1 VTPIRRAISIALTS
15 LITVT
20 TVAVTAAT
28 PAFAAGL
35 PASAPLGLTVAR
47 DAAAP
52 NDLLVKWKAPT
63 TSGSSA
69 LDRYDVSVIADGVA
83 KVSVVPAAQTSLKVT
98 GSTFA
103 TTYKIKVA
111 SRNLEGLGSET
122 GYTTISPA
130 VPGAPSSIVGGRDQV
145 TPTSVTV
152 SWGAPARAGYT
163 PVTAYTVSLKE
174 VASGITK
181 TVTAVGTKASFTGLP
196 VARTYLVTVRAVN
209 AQGAGTAGNLYI
221 GNSAP
226 SAPGKLVA
234 VRDPQDPS
242 QVRVSWAPPVYAG
255 IGPITGYQIGQATTV
270 AAGFTWLPA
279 VSPTTFTA
287 SIPLDVK
294 KGSFISVRAVN
305 QTVLSFRATEM
316 LVSAAGV
323 ATPVIPATPALP
335 VVIGSTGSSITANLT
350 GSLAK
355 TYATVD
361 MTLEPQFGTTF
372 TDATTAPASTTQMVF
387 GTVPDGIYLVRI
399 HGLDAKGVAT
409 ELKNGL
415 VTIGTFGQL
424 SAADWQVVM
433 GSASISGQTVDI
445 TKAGEVRVLD
455 TRALVSEDATLTTT
469 ATLHAGS
476 GYGIWVRATHETDNT
491 DSGYAVQLD
500 PGWGNKVIVRHWSH
514 NVECS
519 SPLTFTAFPAGFDPY
534 KPHEVKVGVHGE
546 TLVATF
552 DGIQLINIPSLTK
565 AVAAS
570 NCPSFPV
577 LHGTRVGFRSW
588 GNSSSTFVGTALNN

>member
-1 VTPIRRAISIALTS
+1 MTSPRRAISIALT
-15 LITVT
+15 LLLTAG
-20 TVAVTAAT
+20 TVALTAAA
-28 PAFAAGL
+28 PAYAAGL
-35 PASAPLGLTVAR
+35 PASAPLGLTVTR

-52 NDLLVKWKAPT
+52 NNLVLKWRAPT

-69 LDRYDVSVIADGVA
+69 LDRYDVSVIADGIATVT
-83 KVSVVPAAQTSLKVT
+83 VVPAAQTSLKVT
-98 GSTFA
+98 GSTLA
-103 TTYKIKVA
+103 STYKIKVA
-111 SRNLEGLGSET
+111 SRNVEGLGSET
-122 GYTTISPA
+122 GYTVISPA
-130 VPGAPSSIVGGRDQV
+130 IPGAPSAIVGGRDQV

-152 SWGAPARAGYT
+152 TWGAPARAGYT
-163 PVTAYTVSLKE
+163 PVTGYTVTLKE
-174 VASGITK
+174 VATGVTK
-181 TVTAVGTKASFTGLP
+181 TVTATGTKASFTGLP

-226 SAPGKLVA
+226 AAPGKLVA

-242 QVRVSWAPPVYAG
+242 QVRVSWAAPVYAG

-279 VSPTTFTA
+279 VSASTFTA
-287 SIPLDVK
+287 GLPLDVK
-294 KGSFISVRAVN
+294 KGSYITVRAVN
-305 QTVLSFRATEM
+305 NNILSFRATEM
-316 LVSAAGV
+316 LVTPAGD

-335 VVIGSTGSSITANLT
+335 VVIGSTGSTITANLT

-355 TYATVD
+355 TYTNVT
-361 MTLEPQFGTTF
+361 MVLEPQVGTTF
-372 TDATTAPASTTQMVF
+372 TDATTAPASTTQMFF

-409 ELKNGL
+409 ELKTGL

-424 SAADWQVVM
+424 GAADWQVVM
-433 GSASISGQTVDI
+433 GAASISGQTVDI

-455 TRALVSEDATLTTT
+455 TRKLVTEDATITTT
-469 ATLHAGS
+469 ATLHFGQ

-500 PGWGNKVIVRHWSH
+500 PGVGNKIIIRHWSH
-514 NVECS
+514 NAECS
-519 SPLTFTAFPAGFDPY
+519 TPLVTVNYPAGFDAL
-534 KPHEVKVGVHGE
+534 KPHEVQVGVHGE
-546 TLVATF
+546 NLVASF
-552 DGIQLINIPSLTK
+552 DGVKVINVPSLTK

-570 NCPSFPV
+570 ACPKFPV

-588 GNSSSTFVGTALNN
+588 GTSSSTFVGTTLTS

>member
-1 VTPIRRAISIALTS
+1 MTSPRRAISLALT
-15 LITVT
+15 LVLTAG
-20 TVAVTAAT
+20 TVALTAAA

-52 NDLLVKWKAPT
+52 NNLVLKWRAPA

-83 KVSVVPAAQTSLKVT
+83 KVTVLPATRTSLDVT

-111 SRNLEGLGSET
+111 SRNVEGLGSET
-122 GYTTISPA
+122 GYTVIAPA
-130 VPGAPSSIVGGRDQV
+130 VPGAPSAIVGGRDQL

-163 PVTAYTVSLKE
+163 PVSGYTVSLKE
-174 VASGITK
+174 VASGVTR
-181 TVTAVGTKASFTGLP
+181 TVTATGTKASFTGLP

-209 AQGAGTAGNLYI
+209 AQGPGTAGNLYI
-221 GNSAP
+221 GNDQPA
-226 SAPGKLVA
+226 APGKLVA

-242 QVRVSWAPPVYAG
+242 QVRVSWEAPAYAG

-270 AAGFTWLPA
+270 AAGFTWAAALPA
-279 VSPTTFTA
+279 TTRTTSVA
-287 SIPLDVK
+287 LDVK

-305 QTVLSFRATEM
+305 NTVLSFRATQM
-316 LVSAAGV
+316 QVTPAGA

-335 VVIGSTGSSITANLT
+335 VVIGSTGSTITANLT
-350 GSLAK
+350 GSAAT
-355 TYATVD
+355 TYATVT
-361 MTLEPQFGTTF
+361 MALEPQFGTTF
-372 TDATTAPASTTQMVF
+372 TDLTSAPASTTQMFF
-387 GTVPDGIYLVRI
+387 GTVPAGIYLVRI
-399 HGLDAKGVAT
+399 NGVDAKGVGT
-409 ELKNGL
+409 ELKSGL
-415 VTIGTFGQL
+415 ITIGNLGQL
-424 SAADWQVVM
+424 TASDWQVVL

-455 TRALVSEDATLTTT
+455 TRALVSENATLTTT
-469 ATLHAGS
+469 ATLHAGQ

-491 DSGYAVQLD
+491 DSGYSVQLD
-500 PGWGNKVIVRHWSH
+500 PGVGNRIIVRHWSH

-519 SPLTFTAFPAGFDPY
+519 VPLATAAYPAGFDPFT
-534 KPHEVKVGVHGE
+534 PHEVQVGVHGE
-546 TLVATF
+546 ELQATF
-552 DGIQLINIPSLTK
+552 DGKKVIQLPSLTR
-565 AVAAS
+565 AIAAS
-570 NCPSFPV
+570 ACPKLPV
-577 LHGTRVGFRSW
+577 PHGTRVGFRSW
-588 GNSSSTFVGTALNN
+588 GSSSSTFVGTSLNN